1 MWFVWVVAV
10 LSAALVASC
19 MFCVRRDLRAAPRSW
34 QLLACSGI
42 PLALGGLGFVVRF
55 WQPTS
60 GPYRANEVYP
70 LGPYLNAWAVSF
82 GFMWLAFGLIFFV
95 LAARGPHT
103 VRMWLTL
110 LVAWFLA
117 WLPHGIIGVGFA
129 AAGSNEPS
137 LRLYQQAAANWPGL
151 LRLSTSALILVA
163 HFGLSLLGFALT
175 GRGLRRGR
183 QREHSASA

>member
-1 MWFVWVVAV
+1 MWFVWGVAV

-19 MFCVRRDLRAAPRSW
+19 MFLLRHDLRSAPRSW

-42 PLALGGLGFVVRF
+42 PLVLGGLGFVVRF
-55 WQPTS
+55 WKPTA

-82 GFMWLAFGLIFFV
+82 GFMWVAFGLIFFV
-95 LAARGPHT
+95 AAARGPHSGRT
-103 VRMWLTL
+103 WLTL

-117 WLPHGIIGVGFA
+117 WLPHGIIGIGFA

-137 LRLYQQAAANWPGL
+137 IRLYQQWAANWPGL
-151 LRLSTSALILVA
+151 LRLCTGALILVG
-163 HFGLSLLGFALT
+163 HLGLSLLGFGLT

-183 QREHSASA
+183 QWGHSA

>member
-1 MWFVWVVAV
+1 
-10 LSAALVASC
+10 

-95 LAARGPHT
+95 MAARGPHSGRT
-103 VRMWLTL
+103 WLTL

-129 AAGSNEPS
+129 SAGSNEPS
-137 LRLYQQAAANWPGL
+137 IRLYQEWATKWSGL
-151 LRLSTSALILVA
+151 LRLWTGTLILAA
-163 HFGLSLLGFALT
+163 HFGLSLLGFVLT
-175 GRGLRRGR
+175 GRGLRRSR
-183 QREHSASA
+183 QGGHSA